1 MKGRFKKIL
10 ASYGIPLGILFS
22 AGILMRTVPHF
33 GWHLLHGFH
42 TEMRDVRVWVPFS
55 YSAVSATPGSLALVA
70 FRGLNPTP
78 RDEVKAGTIMIN
90 FSESDRAQLPL
101 EISLGQGVISLNTNG
116 PFFKKSE
123 REMTMAGRN
132 GRCLEYGI
140 NTGPNSESLVDNDTI
155 KIYCWFGDDLRAS
168 FLGRSS
174 SATEFYEVVASAR
187 MAGGTR

>member
-1 MKGRFKKIL
+1 VSGRFKNIL
-10 ASYGIPLGILFS
+10 VRYGIPLGILFS

-42 TEMRDVRVWVPFS
+42 TEIRDVRVWVPFS
-55 YSAVSATPGSLALVA
+55 YRAVSGTPNSLALIA

-78 RDEVKAGTIMIN
+78 REEVKAGTTMIN
-90 FSESDRAQLPL
+90 FAEPELVRLPL
-101 EISLGQGVISLNTNG
+101 EITLGQGIIALNTDG
-116 PFFKKSE
+116 PFIKKGE
-123 REMTMAGRN
+123 REITMAGRN

-155 KIYCWFGDDLRAS
+155 KIYCWFGNDLRAS

-174 SATEFYEVVASAR
+174 SAGEFYEIVASAR
-187 MAGGTR
+187 VAGGTR

>member
-1 MKGRFKKIL
+1 MSGPFKKIFV
-10 ASYGIPLGILFS
+10 SYGIPVGILFS
-22 AGILMRTVPHF
+22 AGILTQTVPHF

-55 YSAVSATPGSLALVA
+55 YRAIGGTPSTLALIA

-78 RDEVKAGTIMIN
+78 REQVKAGTILIN
-90 FSESDRAQLPL
+90 FPEPDRAQLPL
-101 EISLGQGVISLNTNG
+101 EITLGQGIISLNTDG

-132 GRCLEYGI
+132 GRCREYGI
-140 NTGPNSESLVDNDTI
+140 STGPNGESLVDNDTI
-155 KIYCWFGDDLRAS
+155 KIYCWFGNDLRAS
-168 FLGRSS
+168 FLGRTS

-187 MAGGTR
+187 ITGGTR